1 MKNYYFFSA
10 LIFAFFGSMTLN
22 AQFCPPTGFSNTGG
36 NTLYFL
42 YDSGTSLCANRPTT
56 VTVGAS
62 VFTRIACDDLAS
74 VYQLT
79 SGSPISPTNMFT
91 ADFGFGTCEY
101 TDGNLTD
108 ENLSVE
114 DFNLAV
120 SKLKIFPNPVVNDND
135 LNVSFNNVVSA
146 KLKLFNV
153 TGKLVLEDTI
163 SNSASKSLNIN
174 NLTNGIYLLQI
185 TNGAATITKKVVIM
199 K

>member
-22 AQFCPPTGFSNTGG
+22 AQSCPPTGFSNSGG
-36 NTLYFL
+36 TTLYFL
-42 YDSGTSLCANRPTT
+42 YDSGTSLCVDRPTT
-56 VTVGAS
+56 VSVGAS
-62 VFTRIACDDLAS
+62 VFTRTACDDLAS

-79 SGSPISPTNMFT
+79 SGSPISPTNTFT
-91 ADFGFGTCEY
+91 ADFGYGTCEY
-101 TDGNLTD
+101 TDGTLTD

-114 DFNLAV
+114 DFNLKI
-120 SKLKIFPNPVVNDND
+120 SKLKIYPNPVVSNDK
-135 LNVSFNNVVSA
+135 LNVSFDNVVSA

-153 TGKLVLEDTI
+153 TGKLVLEETI
-163 SNSASKSLNIN
+163 NNSTSKTVNLN

-185 TNGAATITKKVVIM
+185 TNGAASITKKVVIM

>member
-56 VTVGAS
+56 ITVGAS
-62 VFTRIACDDLAS
+62 VFTRIACDNLAS
-74 VYQLT
+74 IYQLT
-79 SGSPISPTNMFT
+79 SGSPISPTNMFA
-91 ADFGFGTCEY
+91 ADFGIGSCEY
-101 TDGNLTD
+101 ADGTLTD

-114 DFNLAV
+114 DFNLIV
-120 SKLKIFPNPVVNDND
+120 SKLKIYPNPVVNND
-135 LNVSFNNVVSA
+135 KLNVSFDNAVTA

-153 TGKLVLEDTI
+153 TGKLVLEETI
-163 SNSASKSLNIN
+163 SNSLSKSINLN

-185 TNGAATITKKVVIM
+185 TNGSASITKKVVIM